1 MSRSTFDYDF
11 DGAHKPCIDR
21 DGREIKEDSIC
32 IGKPCWLFE
41 CCDLSIKNPPEKPTA
56 PKRGRSAC

>member
-11 DGAHKPCIDR
+11 DGAHKPCTNQS
-21 DGREIKEDSIC
+21 GLEIKKDSKC

-41 CCDLSIKNPPEKPTA
+41 CCDLTIKNPFEKPTA
-56 PKRGRSAC
+56 PKQGRSAC